1 MCGSSIELVTLGSD
15 SVSLFLFFFLF
26 AFVLG
31 CEMPRLFQHV
41 SSLFIYLFLINSLF
55 TLMLCLGI

>member
-1 MCGSSIELVTLGSD
+1 MCGSFVELVTLGID
-15 SVSLFLFFFLF
+15 SVSLFLFFLFFF

-41 SSLFIYLFLINSLF
+41 SSFVIFPIF
-55 TLMLCLGI
+55 D

>member
-41 SSLFIYLFLINSLF
+41 SSLFIYLFIFN
-55 TLMLCLGI
+55 